1 MRVRKSF
8 KTISFKRFA
17 NAAILP
23 CLFSGVV
30 CSSVSAM
37 PWDTDLFNQQSLQS
51 NEITRSPASGT
62 VPLGHRAFTLS
73 KEEADKNLKNPLAP
87 TLSSMMRGRRL
98 YSANCLTCHGPKG
111 DGKGPVASS
120 LPVPNLLEDFYKKRS
135 EGYIF
140 AVINLGG
147 AVMPRYGY
155 KLSEAEHWDIVNYMK
170 FLQGLKPVPAMK
182 LPE

>member
-1 MRVRKSF
+1 MCVKKIF
-8 KTISFKRFA
+8 KNKAGKQLAGALILSLLGSVSLVE
-17 NAAILP
+17 NAKALP
-23 CLFSGVV
+23 WDIDLFS
-30 CSSVSAM
+30 
-37 PWDTDLFNQQSLQS
+37 QQSLQS

-62 VPLGHRAFTLS
+62 VPIGYRAFGLT
-73 KEEADKNLKNPLAP
+73 KEEADKNLQNPVSP

-111 DGKGPVASS
+111 DGKGPVAAS
-120 LPVPNLLEDFYKKRS
+120 LPVPNLLEEFYKKRS

-140 AVINLGG
+140 AVIHLGG

-155 KLSEAEHWDIVNYMK
+155 KFSEGEHWDIVNYVK